1 MNKHGRPEPA
11 MYSGLCRV
19 RGGLSLRRS
28 EAAVE
33 DPVGGNISASRD
45 GGGAGG
51 GDGDRRGSAG
61 GGRNGC

>member
-1 MNKHGRPEPA
+1 